1 MYITK
6 SLREKYI
13 RARKEKNPDS
23 EIYSYYL
30 SVALKVEKDGG
41 AEKEI
46 IKEFQKAIKELKDN
60 MKYVSSSAREEI
72 QHEIDIVSEYLPKQL
87 STIEVEQIVLQI
99 KSELGYENS
108 IPRKEMGKVIKAVK
122 SKVGDS
128 SDGQTISSIV
138 KEYVE

>member
-1 MYITK
+1 
-6 SLREKYI
+6 
-13 RARKEKNPDS
+13 
-23 EIYSYYL
+23 
-30 SVALKVEKDGG
+30 
-41 AEKEI
+41 
-46 IKEFQKAIKELKDN
+46 
-60 MKYVSSSAREEI
+60 MKYVSPSAREEI

-108 IPRKEMGKVIKAVK
+108 IPRKEMGRVIKAVK

>member
-1 MYITK
+1 MYIVE
-6 SLREKYI
+6 SLREKYV
-13 RARKEKNPDS
+13 RAQKERNPDS
-23 EIYSYYL
+23 KIYSYYL

-41 AEKEI
+41 AEKRI
-46 IKEFQKAIKELKDN
+46 INEFQKAIKELKDN

-87 STIEVEQIVLQI
+87 SAIEIEQIVLQV

-108 IPRKEMGKVIKAVK
+108 IPRKEMGKVIRAVK
-122 SKVGDS
+122 SKIGDS

>member
-6 SLREKYI
+6 SLREKCI
-13 RARKEKNPDS
+13 RAQKEKNPDS
-23 EIYSYYL
+23 KIYSYYL

-41 AEKEI
+41 EEKEI
-46 IKEFQKAIKELKDN
+46 VKEFQKAIKELKDN
-60 MKYVSSSAREEI
+60 MKYVSSFVCEEI

-99 KSELGYENS
+99 KSELEYENS
-108 IPRKEMGKVIKAVK
+108 IPRKEIGKVIKAVK

>member
-1 MYITK
+1 MYIAK

-13 RARKEKNPDS
+13 RAQKEKNPDS
-23 EIYSYYL
+23 KIYSYYL
-30 SVALKVEKDGG
+30 SVALKVKKDGG

-46 IKEFQKAIKELKDN
+46 VKEFQKTIKELKDN

-99 KSELGYENS
+99 KSELGYENA
-108 IPRKEMGKVIKAVK
+108 IPRKEMGKVIKVVK

>member
-1 MYITK
+1 MYITE
-6 SLREKYI
+6 SLREKYV
-13 RARKEKNPDS
+13 RARLKKNPDS
-23 EIYSYYL
+23 KIYSYYL

-46 IKEFQKAIKELKDN
+46 VKEFQKAIKELKDN
-60 MKYVSSSAREEI
+60 MKYVSPSAREEI

-87 STIEVEQIVLQI
+87 STIEVEQIVHQV

-122 SKVGDS
+122 SKIGDA

>member
-1 MYITK
+1 MCIVE

-13 RARKEKNPDS
+13 RAQKEKNPDS
-23 EIYSYYL
+23 KIYSYYL
-30 SVALKVEKDGG
+30 SVALKVKKDGG

-46 IKEFQKAIKELKDN
+46 VKEFQKAIKELKDN

-87 STIEVEQIVLQI
+87 STIEVEQIVIQV
-99 KSELGYENS
+99 KSELGYESS
-108 IPRKEMGKVIKAVK
+108 IPSKEMRKVIKAVK

>member
-1 MYITK
+1 MCITE

-13 RARKEKNPDS
+13 RAQKEKNSDS
-23 EIYSYYL
+23 KIYSYYL

-46 IKEFQKAIKELKDN
+46 VKEFQKAIKELKDN

-87 STIEVEQIVLQI
+87 STIEVEQIVHQI

-122 SKVGDS
+122 SKIGDA

>member
-13 RARKEKNPDS
+13 RAQKEKNPDS
-23 EIYSYYL
+23 KNYSYYL

-46 IKEFQKAIKELKDN
+46 VKEFQKAIKELKDN
-60 MKYVSSSAREEI
+60 MKYVSPSVREEI

-87 STIEVEQIVLQI
+87 SAVEVEQIVLQI

>member
-1 MYITK
+1 MYIIK
-6 SLREKYI
+6 SLREKYV
-13 RARKEKNPDS
+13 RAQKEKNPDS
-23 EIYSYYL
+23 KIYSYYL

-87 STIEVEQIVLQI
+87 STIEVEQIVLQV
-99 KSELGYENS
+99 KSELGYKNS

-122 SKVGDS
+122 SKIGDA

>member
-1 MYITK
+1 MYIIK

-13 RARKEKNPDS
+13 RAQKEKNPDS
-23 EIYSYYL
+23 KIYSYYL

-46 IKEFQKAIKELKDN
+46 IKEFQKSIKELKDN
-60 MKYVSSSAREEI
+60 MKYVSPSAREEI

-87 STIEVEQIVLQI
+87 STIEVEQIVMQV

-108 IPRKEMGKVIKAVK
+108 IPRKEMGKVIKTVK
-122 SKVGDS
+122 SKIGDA